1 MLLWT
6 PAASELQEVCVYAV
20 LSVQAPFRLEKLVLF
35 ATFVCNLWLI
45 LRVLIRDGLFF
56 NVTKLSAR
64 STSEI
69 GTPLCTNLLR
79 LSCTPRTS
87 SLRRLLQGCRA
98 CSYSS
103 NGISWPSRKVQL
115 KLIGAPSRQVGLS
128 PTSVKQKIYHT
139 RTYYVATS
147 VYFCPAIPP
156 FISKYTIPTY
166 SLLYANLPHP
176 YLNIPYLSIHTYRQT
191 VRTSVY

>member
-1 MLLWT
+1 MYDILFDWNANVLQYTQTLINSTNKYMGLAITWNIFMLLWT

-69 GTPLCTNLLR
+69 GSPLCTNLLR
-79 LSCTPRTS
+79 LSCTPRIS
-87 SLRRLLQGCRA
+87 SLLRLLQGCRA
-98 CSYSS
+98 WC
-103 NGISWPSRKVQL
+103 L
-115 KLIGAPSRQVGLS
+115 LIFFKRYILTLTKS
-128 PTSVKQKIYHT
+128 PT
-139 RTYYVATS
+139 
-147 VYFCPAIPP
+147 
-156 FISKYTIPTY
+156 
-166 SLLYANLPHP
+166 
-176 YLNIPYLSIHTYRQT
+176 
-191 VRTSVY
+191 